1 MERAR
6 FPHARSLAALA
17 FYFSFLRRGVYA
29 HKSPAAA
36 ACLRE
41 QKGGQTIWLR
51 ACESRKGGGK
61 LYGANHGKMKKRKT
75 EKKRKKEKEKQ
86 KKKSPGTGG
95 CWLAIA
101 YRIYQYTQAAPRE
114 ISFVGVLG
122 SRAVKARQ
130 IQRRFALRY
139 RCCNDV

>member
-41 QKGGQTIWLR
+41 QKGRQTIWLR
-51 ACESRKGGGK
+51 ACESRKGGGQTIW
-61 LYGANHGKMKKRKT
+61 RKPWKN
-75 EKKRKKEKEKQ
+75 EKKKNRKK
-86 KKKSPGTGG
+86 KKKGEGKIEKKESGDRRLLARDRLQNIPVYAGG
-95 CWLAIA
+95 AAGNQLCR
-101 YRIYQYTQAAPRE
+101 RIGLPPRGKSAPNSAS
-114 ISFVGVLG
+114 I
-122 SRAVKARQ
+122 
-130 IQRRFALRY
+130 RFE
-139 RCCNDV
+139 VQVQ